1 MNEVNELFTKE
12 NVEKIYVPDIVKD
25 DLLSIIEEKLKKA
38 GFYYRVA
45 YRVKAPDSMLDKL
58 ILKDYRRP
66 GTENQD
72 KKMQDLIGIRIILY
86 YADDVEIVKSFLD
99 TIFSMPGVWN
109 TTEAN
114 EYEFRAMKINGIFKL
129 PGYLSNSLYVLEANI
144 RHAAILGYVGAGG
157 TVKRPTKEG
166 PAMVFN
172 NVKGHKDARVAIGV
186 LASRKRVAALLD
198 CKPEE
203 LGKKLYH
210 SVDNPIAPV
219 EYQGD
224 APCQQVVHK
233 VEDPDFNLYDLVPAP
248 TNTPDDAGPYIT
260 LGATH
265 PDTGVHDVTIHRLCI
280 QGKDELS
287 IFFTPGARHIGA
299 MAERAEELG
308 QKLPISISI
317 GVDPAIEIGSCFE
330 APTTP
335 LGYDELSVAGALRNE
350 PVELCKCLTVNEMAI
365 ANAEYVIE
373 GEVIPNVRVQE
384 DQNSHTGY
392 AMPEFPGY
400 TGPASSQCWLIKVK
414 AVTHRENPI
423 MQTCIGPSE
432 EHVSM
437 AGIPTEASIYGMV
450 EKAMPGRLQ
459 NVYCG
464 SAGGGKYMAV
474 LQFKKREASDE
485 GRQRQAALL
494 AFSAFSELKH
504 VFLVDEDVDCF
515 DMNDVLWAMN
525 TRFQGDADIITIPG
539 VRCHPLDP
547 SNDPTCSSSI
557 RDHGI
562 ACKTI
567 FDCTVPYDQKERFK
581 RARFMEV
588 DPEHWLS

>member
-1 MNEVNELFTKE
+1 MSNDVRDLRSALALLE
-12 NVEKIYVPDIVKD
+12 NMPGQ
-25 DLLSIIEEKLKKA
+25 LIE
-38 GFYYRVA
+38 
-45 YRVKAPDSMLDKL
+45 
-58 ILKDYRRP
+58 
-66 GTENQD
+66 T
-72 KKMQDLIGIRIILY
+72 
-86 YADDVEIVKSFLD
+86 DVEVEPMAQLS
-99 TIFSMPGVWN
+99 GV
-109 TTEAN
+109 
-114 EYEFRAMKINGIFKL
+114 YR
-129 PGYLSNSLYVLEANI
+129 
-144 RHAAILGYVGAGG
+144 YVGAGG
-157 TVKRPTKEG
+157 TVKRPTREG
-166 PAMVFN
+166 PAMIFN
-172 NVKGHKDARVAIGV
+172 NVKGHPDSRVLIGL
-186 LASRKRVAALLD
+186 LASRRRVAALLG
-198 CKPEE
+198 CEPQE
-203 LGKKLYH
+203 LGKLLCDSASH
-210 SVDNPIAPV
+210 PIPPV
-219 EYQGD
+219 MTKEP
-224 APCQQVVHK
+224 APCQQVVHRA
-233 VEDPDFNLYDLVPAP
+233 EEPDFDLRKLVPAP

-260 LGATH
+260 LGMCYASH
-265 PDTGVHDVTIHRLCI
+265 PDTGLSDVTIHRLCI

-308 QKLPISISI
+308 QTLPISVSI

-330 APTTP
+330 PPTTP
-335 LGYDELSVAGALRNE
+335 LGYDELSVAGALRGE
-350 PVELCKCLTVNEMAI
+350 PVQLVPCLTVKEKAI

-373 GEVIPNVRVQE
+373 GEVIPGVRVQE
-384 DQNSHTGY
+384 DQNSHTGF

-400 TGPASSQCWLIKVK
+400 TGPASSECWLIKVK
-414 AVTHRENPI
+414 AVTHREHSI

-437 AGIPTEASIYGMV
+437 AGIPTEASILGMV
-450 EKAMPGRLQ
+450 EKAMPGKLL
-459 NVYCG
+459 NVYCA

-474 LQFKKREASDE
+474 LQFKKSVPSDE

-547 SNDPTCSSSI
+547 SNDPSCSPGI

-567 FDCTVPYDQKERFK
+567 FDCTVPFDQKERFV
-581 RARFMEV
+581 RARFMEL
-588 DPEHWLS
+588 DPEHWLIL

>member
-1 MNEVNELFTKE
+1 M
-12 NVEKIYVPDIVKD
+12 
-25 DLLSIIEEKLKKA
+25 
-38 GFYYRVA
+38 
-45 YRVKAPDSMLDKL
+45 
-58 ILKDYRRP
+58 
-66 GTENQD
+66 
-72 KKMQDLIGIRIILY
+72 
-86 YADDVEIVKSFLD
+86 
-99 TIFSMPGVWN
+99 
-109 TTEAN
+109 
-114 EYEFRAMKINGIFKL
+114 
-129 PGYLSNSLYVLEANI
+129 
-144 RHAAILGYVGAGG
+144 
-157 TVKRPTKEG
+157 RPTKEG
-166 PAMVFN
+166 PAMLFH
-172 NVKGHKDARVAIGV
+172 NVKGHPDAVVAIGV
-186 LASRKRVAALLD
+186 LASRNRVAALLD
-198 CKPEE
+198 CRPEE

-210 SVDNPIAPV
+210 SVDNPIPPV
-219 EYQGD
+219 MSKEP
-224 APCQQVVHK
+224 ALCQQITHRA
-233 VEDPDFNLYDLVPAP
+233 EDKDFDLYKLVPAP

-260 LGATH
+260 LGMCYATH
-265 PDTGVHDVTIHRLCI
+265 PDTGQSDVTVHRLCI

-299 MAERAEELG
+299 MAERAEQLNRS
-308 QKLPISISI
+308 LPISISI

-330 APTTP
+330 PPTTP
-335 LGYDELSVAGALRNE
+335 LGYDELAVAGALRGQ
-350 PVELCKCLTVNEMAI
+350 PVELCNCVSVNERAI

-373 GEVIPNVRVQE
+373 GEILPHIRVQE

-400 TGPASSQCWLIKVK
+400 TGPASNQCWKIKVK
-414 AVTHRENPI
+414 AVTHRKNPI

-437 AGIPTEASIYGMV
+437 AGIPTEASIYGMI

-459 NVYCG
+459 NVYC
-464 SAGGGKYMAV
+464 ATPGGGKYMAV
-474 LQFKKREASDE
+474 LQFKKLTSSDE

-547 SNDPTCSSSI
+547 SNNPGCSPSI
-557 RDHGI
+557 RDYGI

-567 FDCTVPYDQKERFK
+567 FDCTVPYAQKERFQ

-588 DPEHWLS
+588 DSDKWLKQE

>member
-1 MNEVNELFTKE
+1 MEQKVR
-12 NVEKIYVPDIVKD
+12 
-25 DLLSIIEEKLKKA
+25 DLRSALKL
-38 GFYYRVA
+38 
-45 YRVKAPDSMLDKL
+45 L
-58 ILKDYRRP
+58 
-66 GTENQD
+66 E
-72 KKMQDLIGIRIILY
+72 
-86 YADDVEIVKSFLD
+86 
-99 TIFSMPGVWN
+99 SMPGQLVE
-109 TTEAN
+109 TDVEVDPMA
-114 EYEFRAMKINGIFKL
+114 ELAGVYR
-129 PGYLSNSLYVLEANI
+129 
-144 RHAAILGYVGAGG
+144 YVGAGG

-166 PAMVFN
+166 PAMIFN
-172 NVKGHKDARVAIGV
+172 KVKGHPDAKVAIGL

-198 CKPEE
+198 CQPED
-203 LGKKLYH
+203 LGKMLYE
-210 SVDNPIAPV
+210 SVANPIPPIVTKEA
-219 EYQGD
+219 
-224 APCQQVVHK
+224 APCQEVVHK
-233 VEDPDFNLYDLVPAP
+233 ATDPDFDLYRLVPAP

-260 LGATH
+260 LGMCYATH

-299 MAERAEELG
+299 MAERAEALG

-330 APTTP
+330 PPTTP
-335 LGYDELSVAGALRNE
+335 LGYDELSVAGALRKE
-350 PVELCKCLTVNEMAI
+350 PVVLCDCVTVKERAI

-373 GEVIPNVRVQE
+373 GEVIPDVRVQE

-400 TGPASSQCWLIKVK
+400 TGPASDQCWLIKVT
-414 AVTHRENPI
+414 AVTHRKNPI

-459 NVYCG
+459 NVYCC

-474 LQFKKREASDE
+474 LQFKKLTASDE

-515 DMNDVLWAMN
+515 DMSDVLWAMN

-547 SNDPTCSSSI
+547 SNDTTCSSSI

-567 FDCTVPYDQKERFK
+567 FDCTVPYDQKHRFER
-581 RARFMEV
+581 ANFMEV
-588 DPEHWLS
+588 DPEKWLKHTDK

>member
-1 MNEVNELFTKE
+1 M
-12 NVEKIYVPDIVKD
+12 
-25 DLLSIIEEKLKKA
+25 
-38 GFYYRVA
+38 
-45 YRVKAPDSMLDKL
+45 
-58 ILKDYRRP
+58 
-66 GTENQD
+66 QD
-72 KKMQDLIGIRIILY
+72 KVRDLRSALKRLKQMEGQYIET
-86 YADDVEIVKSFLD
+86 DVEVDPMAELA
-99 TIFSMPGVWN
+99 GV
-109 TTEAN
+109 
-114 EYEFRAMKINGIFKL
+114 YR
-129 PGYLSNSLYVLEANI
+129 
-144 RHAAILGYVGAGG
+144 YVGAGG

-260 LGATH
+260 LGMCYATH

-373 GEVIPNVRVQE
+373 GEVIPNVRVHE

-459 NVYCG
+459 NVY
-464 SAGGGKYMAV
+464 
-474 LQFKKREASDE
+474 
-485 GRQRQAALL
+485 
-494 AFSAFSELKH
+494 
-504 VFLVDEDVDCF
+504 LVDEDVDCF

>member
-1 MNEVNELFTKE
+1 MKSKVTDLRSALKLLESLPGQLVHT
-12 NVEKIYVPDIVKD
+12 NVEVEPMAE
-25 DLLSIIEEKLKKA
+25 LS
-38 GFYYRVA
+38 GVYRH
-45 YRVKAPDSMLDKL
+45 
-58 ILKDYRRP
+58 I
-66 GTENQD
+66 
-72 KKMQDLIGIRIILY
+72 
-86 YADDVEIVKSFLD
+86 
-99 TIFSMPGVWN
+99 
-109 TTEAN
+109 
-114 EYEFRAMKINGIFKL
+114 
-129 PGYLSNSLYVLEANI
+129 
-144 RHAAILGYVGAGG
+144 GAGG
-157 TVKRPTKEG
+157 TVMRPTKEG
-166 PAMVFN
+166 PAMLFH
-172 NVKGHKDARVAIGV
+172 NVKGHPDAVVAIGV
-186 LASRKRVAALLD
+186 LASRNRVAALLD
-198 CKPEE
+198 CRPEE

-210 SVDNPIAPV
+210 SVDNPIPPV
-219 EYQGD
+219 MSKEP
-224 APCQQVVHK
+224 ALCQQIIHRA
-233 VEDPDFNLYDLVPAP
+233 EDKDFDLYKLVPAP

-260 LGATH
+260 LGMCYATH
-265 PDTGVHDVTIHRLCI
+265 PDTGQSDVTVHRLCI

-299 MAERAEELG
+299 MAERAEQLNRS
-308 QKLPISISI
+308 LPISISI

-330 APTTP
+330 PPTTP
-335 LGYDELSVAGALRNE
+335 LGYDELAVAGALRGQ
-350 PVELCKCLTVNEMAI
+350 PVVLCNCVSVNDRAI

-373 GEVIPNVRVQE
+373 GEILPHIRVQE

-400 TGPASSQCWLIKVK
+400 TGPASNQCWKIKVK
-414 AVTHRENPI
+414 AVTHRKNPI

-437 AGIPTEASIYGMV
+437 AGIPTEASIYGMI

-459 NVYCG
+459 NVYC
-464 SAGGGKYMAV
+464 ATPGGGKYMAV
-474 LQFKKREASDE
+474 LQFKKLTSSDE

-547 SNDPTCSSSI
+547 SNNPGCSPSI
-557 RDHGI
+557 RDYGI

-567 FDCTVPYDQKERFK
+567 FDCTVPYAQKERFQ

-588 DPEHWLS
+588 DSDKWLKQE

>member
-1 MNEVNELFTKE
+1 MADKVRDLRSALKLLKE
-12 NVEKIYVPDIVKD
+12 
-25 DLLSIIEEKLKKA
+25 
-38 GFYYRVA
+38 
-45 YRVKAPDSMLDKL
+45 M
-58 ILKDYRRP
+58 P
-66 GTENQD
+66 GQLAET
-72 KKMQDLIGIRIILY
+72 
-86 YADDVEIVKSFLD
+86 DVEVDPMAELA
-99 TIFSMPGVWN
+99 G
-109 TTEAN
+109 
-114 EYEFRAMKINGIFKL
+114 
-129 PGYLSNSLYVLEANI
+129 LY
-144 RHAAILGYVGAGG
+144 RYVGAGG
-157 TVKRPTKEG
+157 TVQRPTKEG
-166 PAMVFN
+166 PAMIFH
-172 NVKGHKDARVAIGV
+172 NVKGHPGASVAIGL
-186 LASRKRVAALLD
+186 LASRKRVGALLG
-198 CKPEE
+198 CAPEE
-203 LGKKLYH
+203 LGKMIYRC
-210 SVDNPIAPV
+210 VANPVLPV
-219 EYQGD
+219 ETKNP
-224 APCQQVVHK
+224 APCQQVVHYAT
-233 VEDPDFNLYDLVPAP
+233 DPDFSLYDLVPAP

-260 LGATH
+260 LGMCYASH
-265 PDTGVHDVTIHRLCI
+265 PDTGEHDVTIHRLCI

-287 IFFTPGARHIGA
+287 IFFTPGTRHIGA
-299 MAERAEELG
+299 MAERAEELN
-308 QKLPISISI
+308 QTLPISISI

-330 APTTP
+330 PPTTP
-335 LGYDELSVAGALRNE
+335 MGYDELAVAGALRKE
-350 PVELCKCLTVNEMAI
+350 PVELCKCVSVKEMAI

-373 GEVIPNVRVQE
+373 GEVIPHVRVKE
-384 DQNSHTGY
+384 DQNSGTGF

-400 TGPASSQCWLIKVK
+400 TGSASDQCWLIKVK

-437 AGIPTEASIYGMV
+437 AGIPTEASIYGMI

-459 NVYCG
+459 NVYCC

-474 LQFKKREASDE
+474 LQFKKLTASDE

-547 SNDPTCSSSI
+547 SNDPSCSSSI

-567 FDCTVPYDQKERFK
+567 FDCTVPYDQKKRFV
-581 RARFMEV
+581 RARFQEV
-588 DPEHWLS
+588 DPKHWGVE